1 MHNILGKKLMVL
13 MGAMLLSLAV
23 TGGLFAYTYTS
34 MTTVISVSAA
44 TSDFANISEN
54 TSPVQSTL
62 LGRIRGTIDPEH
74 MFKIDKA
81 AGYTG
86 DLEVQVTLANPDEM
100 SEQYSF
106 WVMRLALT
114 DSGTTKKDN
123 ETITKVLSLDNPF
136 VTFAADSDNL
146 STSVY
151 VYCEGG
157 SFRALPFALGSG
169 DAEPLIFCQVVQAS
183 TQ

>member
-1 MHNILGKKLMVL
+1 MQNILGKKLMVL

-23 TGGLFAYTYTS
+23 TGGLFAFTYTTDS
-34 MTTVISVSAA
+34 ATISVSAA
-44 TSDFANISEN
+44 TSDFADVSYNA
-54 TSPVQSTL
+54 SPTQSAL
-62 LGRIRGTIDPEH
+62 LGRIRGQISDAF
-74 MFKIDKA
+74 MFEVSKA
-81 AGYTG
+81 SDYTG